1 MSNSRYLRN
10 FVSVL
15 SVLALLFIAN
25 PLQSQEV
32 TAAIN
37 GQVTDPSGAAVSG
50 AKVTVKDL
58 DRGTVFPATTDSA
71 GRYNLPRIPVGSYE
85 VRVEDA
91 GFQISV
97 KSPVVLL
104 LNQVAKLDFALV
116 VGNVNQTVEVSSA
129 APILQTE
136 TTALGTV
143 LDARTNVSLPL
154 ATRNYNQL
162 TLLAPGS
169 VTTDPSEFT
178 GAQTTF
184 SSGRPYINGN
194 REEENYY
201 LLDGM
206 DNNQVSEND
215 VGFAP
220 SVDSIQ
226 EFNLITQNASAEFG
240 NFMGGIVSVSTKS
253 GTNS

>member
-1 MSNSRYLRN
+1 MYNQRR
-10 FVSVL
+10 FRL
-15 SVLALLFIAN
+15 SVFLLSLFAVLLTVRPIRA
-25 PLQSQEV
+25 QEV

-37 GQVTDPSGAAVSG
+37 GVVTDPSGAAVSG
-50 AKVTVKDL
+50 ATVTAKDL
-58 DRGTVFPATTDSA
+58 DRGTAFPVTTDSL
-71 GRYNLPRIPVGSYE
+71 GRYSLPRVPPGNYSISA
-85 VRVEDA
+85 EDK

-97 KSPVVLL
+97 QSPVVLV
-104 LNQVAKLDFALV
+104 LNQVAKVDFQLS
-116 VGNVNQTVEVSSA
+116 VGNVNQTVEVTSA
-129 APILQTE
+129 APILQTQ
-136 TTALGTV
+136 TTQLGTV
-143 LDARTNVSLPL
+143 LDAKTNVSLPL

-162 TLLAPGS
+162 TLLAPGA

-194 REEENYY
+194 REEANYY

-226 EFNLITQNASAEFG
+226 EFNLITQNASR
-240 NFMGGIVSVSTKS
+240 
-253 GTNS
+253 